1 MSSTFTY
8 ITLFK
13 TTISMEFPFMTAMYL
28 IVLIHSDTLS
38 RLEIV
43 LVKTNV
49 RKILSNYWTQ
59 LLKIVLKMPNI
70 LLDVYEFIIFPEYY
84 ISI

>member
-1 MSSTFTY
+1 
-8 ITLFK
+8 
-13 TTISMEFPFMTAMYL
+13 MTAMYL
-28 IVLIHSDTLS
+28 TVLIHSDTLS

>member
-1 MSSTFTY
+1 
-8 ITLFK
+8 
-13 TTISMEFPFMTAMYL
+13 MYL
-28 IVLIHSDTLS
+28 IVLIHSGTLS

>member
-1 MSSTFTY
+1 
-8 ITLFK
+8 
-13 TTISMEFPFMTAMYL
+13 MTAMYL